1 MKLLEYEAKNI
12 LKSYAVPVPDG
23 LVTTGATDN
32 ITLPCVMKS
41 QVPVGGRGKAG
52 GIRVVNR
59 PEEIGRTI
67 REVLELEIKG
77 SRPQSVLC
85 EELVDIDRE
94 LYLSLA
100 VDRPSSSVV
109 LMAHAEGGIEIE
121 SHDPKEFYRQTI
133 TTGTVEAVGQ
143 TLADFYDL
151 PEKSFVLTDL
161 VEKLYKCTVGS
172 DALLL
177 EVNPLILTRDGAF
190 IAGDCKMTLDN
201 AAAFRHK
208 DWDFEDKPGS
218 ANFITLNEL
227 GTVATI
233 ANGAGLAMATVDAV
247 KTAGYTPANFLDI
260 GGNATTEGILESFN
274 QIVKFSHVNHIIINI
289 FGGIV
294 RCDTVAAAIIEA
306 RRAIPS
312 LPPLLVRLSGTNANK
327 ARELL
332 EAEGMTLYDTLE
344 DCLGELPR

>member
-1 MKLLEYEAKNI
+1 MKLLEYEAKT
-12 LKSYAVPVPDG
+12 LLDSCSFPVPKG
-23 LVTTGATDN
+23 N
-32 ITLPCVMKS
+32 IEPPQDLPVVIKS
-41 QVPVGGRGKAG
+41 QVPIGGRGKAG
-52 GIRVVNR
+52 GIKIAQTTSELEQFTKDIKQLSIKGFT
-59 PEEIGRTI
+59 PKTLLYE
-67 REVLELEIKG
+67 EVL
-77 SRPQSVLC
+77 
-85 EELVDIDRE
+85 DIDRE

-109 LMAHAEGGIEIE
+109 LMAHADGGVEIE
-121 SHDPKEFYRQTI
+121 SHDPKDFFRHTLTADTI
-133 TTGTVEAVGQ
+133 EAIGQ
-143 TLADFYDL
+143 TLADFYGL
-151 PEKSFVLTDL
+151 PEKAFVLTDL

-177 EVNPLILTRDGAF
+177 EINPLILTNDGSF

-201 AAAFRHK
+201 AAIFRHK
-208 DWDFEDKPGS
+208 DWDFEDKPQS
-218 ANFITLNEL
+218 ANFITLDEA

-233 ANGAGLAMATVDAV
+233 ANGAGLEMATVDAV
-247 KTAGYTPANFLDI
+247 KAAGFIPANFLDI

-306 RRAIPS
+306 RHAIPT
-312 LPPLLVRLSGTNANK
+312 LPPLLIRLSGTNANQ
-327 ARELL
+327 ARDLL
-332 EAEGMTLYDTLE
+332 EAKGLTLFDTLE